1 MKKLKIILLLF
12 AFIALG
18 SSGCKKE
25 SSEISYSHLG
35 EPFSIKANENKSL
48 TPVKSENTTSD
59 SSLTVRFEKVVYDSR
74 CPKGSCY
81 LCYGSSA
88 QIQVLLS
95 FQTKSTSIL
104 LTIPGCQDEFNCDDQ
119 LYYRKDTLG
128 YRICFLRLDPYPVSN
143 TPIDPSNYTAKL
155 NISKL

>member
-25 SSEISYSHLG
+25 SSEISKSHLG

-48 TPVKSENTTSD
+48 TPVKSENSTSD
-59 SSLTVRFEKVVYDSR
+59 SSLTVSFEKVVYDSR
-74 CPKGSCY
+74 CPKESCY

-88 QIQVLLS
+88 QIQVLLLS
-95 FQTKSTSIL
+95 QKKSASIL
-104 LTIPGCQDEFNCDDQ
+104 LTIPGCQDEFNCDNQ

-128 YRICFLRLDPYPVSN
+128 YRICFLRLDPYPEGK
-143 TPIDPSNYTAKL
+143 TPINLSNYTAKL